1 MPSGNLQ
8 GVPGCFLS
16 LFLSEKNNVVVS
28 MLPLEYYINTKK
40 FTDEMENISYLKT
53 NTYRQTVRQTPNC
66 SLQSP

>member
-16 LFLSEKNNVVVS
+16 LFLSEKKNNVVVS

-53 NTYRQTVRQTPNC
+53 NTYRQTDT
-66 SLQSP
+66 